1 MHHLIKMFIFLAGSA
16 LTLLCQTA
24 AAGQCYP
31 SNGTP
36 QFSFSFNKE
45 YNNTAETPTAGTVLA
60 NAYSWDLGRSYEA
73 LCLCQGQ
80 SSLNGPM
87 FYTTFSSLRLGETR
101 LINGVNI
108 QFYRLNDYI
117 QVGTEVH
124 IEGNVR
130 QLLPTPWDRFSNK
143 DFRKWNC
150 NSEGMASV
158 SNFITGSKGRLHLL
172 ISRRFVGTVTVPRIT
187 LLQIYGSNQHSEAPL
202 LLPMTEL
209 SMSLSVT
216 VPQNCSL
223 AEGQPRTFDFG
234 TLSPADV
241 ASPNEAA
248 KNAVSRSFWIQC
260 SNIGAGVK
268 INLSLEGHPSQQ
280 SPFYLSS
287 SHPDV
292 ALSLT
297 SDGRLVVPT
306 IPGLAPTGLQLIPFQ
321 YYPQLQGGELK
332 LEAWPVKMR
341 PLPAPG
347 AFQGSATIRF
357 DYE

>member
-1 MHHLIKMFIFLAGSA
+1 MHHLIKIFIFLAGSV
-16 LTLLCQTA
+16 LTFLCQTA
-24 AAGQCYP
+24 AAGPCYP
-31 SNGTP
+31 SNGAP

-45 YNNTAETPTAGTVLA
+45 YNNSAESPAAGTVLT

-73 LCLCQGQ
+73 LCFCQGE
-80 SSLNGPM
+80 SVLNGPT
-87 FYTTFSSLRLGETR
+87 FFTTFSSLPLGENR
-101 LINGVNI
+101 LVNGANL
-108 QFYRLNDYI
+108 QFYRLNDYV
-117 QVGTEVH
+117 QVGVEVYVA
-124 IEGNVR
+124 GNVER
-130 QLLPTPWDRFSNK
+130 YLPTPWYRTSNQLT
-143 DFRKWNC
+143 DARPC
-150 NSEGMASV
+150 NSEGMAPV
-158 SNFITGSKGRLHLL
+158 NNYETGSKGRLHLL
-172 ISRRFVGTVTVPRIT
+172 ISRRFVGTITVPRTT
-187 LLQIYGSNQHSEAPL
+187 LLSMYGSKQHSESPPF
-202 LLPMTEL
+202 LPMVEL

-216 VPQNCSL
+216 VPQNCTL

-260 SNIGAGVK
+260 SNIAAGVK

>member
-1 MHHLIKMFIFLAGSA
+1 MHHLIKIFIFFAGSA
-16 LTLLCQTA
+16 LTLLYQTA
-24 AAGQCYP
+24 AAGPCYP

-45 YNNTAETPTAGTVLA
+45 YNNSAESPAAGTVLP
-60 NAYSWDLGRSYEA
+60 NAYSWDLGSNYEG
-73 LCLCQGQ
+73 LCYCQGQ
-80 SSLNGPM
+80 STLEGPM
-87 FYTTFSSLRLGETR
+87 FYTTFSSLPLGETR
-101 LINGVNI
+101 LVNGVNI

-124 IEGNVR
+124 MEGNVR
-130 QLLPTPWDRFSNK
+130 QLLRTPWDRVSNQLIQTWK
-143 DFRKWNC
+143 C
-150 NSEGMASV
+150 NSEGMVSV
-158 SNFITGSKGRLHLL
+158 GNFRTGSKGRLHLL
-172 ISRRFVGTVTVPRIT
+172 ISRRFVGTVNVPRTSLVSIF
-187 LLQIYGSNQHSEAPL
+187 GSNQHREAPL
-202 LLPMTEL
+202 FLPMAEL
-209 SMSLSVT
+209 FMSVSVT
-216 VPQNCSL
+216 VPQSCTL
-223 AEGQPRTFDFG
+223 AEWQPTTFDFG

-268 INLSLEGHPSQQ
+268 INLSLEGRPS
-280 SPFYLSS
+280 SNPFYLSS

-292 ALSLT
+292 ALGLA
-297 SDGRLVVPT
+297 SDGRRVFPT
-306 IPGLAPTGLQLIPFQ
+306 QPGLAPTGMQLIPFQ
-321 YYPQLQGGELK
+321 YYPQFQGGELK
-332 LEAWPVKMR
+332 LEAWPVRMR

>member
-1 MHHLIKMFIFLAGSA
+1 MHHLIKIFIFLAGSA
-16 LTLLCQTA
+16 LTLLCKTA
-24 AAGQCYP
+24 AAGPCYP

-36 QFSFSFNKE
+36 QFSFSFNKD
-45 YNNTAETPTAGTVLA
+45 YNTTAEAPSAGTVLVD
-60 NAYSWDLGRSYEA
+60 AYSWDLGRNYEA
-73 LCLCQGQ
+73 RCFCQGQ

-87 FYTTFSSLRLGETR
+87 FYTTASAFPLGQTR
-101 LINGVNI
+101 LINGANI
-108 QFYRLNDYI
+108 QFYQLNDYV
-117 QVGTEVH
+117 QVGVEMFMA
-124 IEGNVR
+124 GNIQR
-130 QLLPTPWDRFSNK
+130 YLPTPWYRASNELYQTVP
-143 DFRKWNC
+143 C
-150 NSEGMASV
+150 NNDLA
-158 SNFITGSKGRLHLL
+158 FADTYRTGSKGRLHLL

-187 LLQIYGSNQHSEAPL
+187 LLQIYGSDSHSEAPL
-202 LLPMTEL
+202 FLPMTEL

-248 KNAVSRSFWIQC
+248 KNMVSRSFWIQC
-260 SNIGAGVK
+260 SNIAAGVK

-280 SPFYLSS
+280 SPLYLSS
-287 SHPDV
+287 SLPDV